1 MVSVGDA
8 VRERVIEKKS
18 STGSLSNEERGVPHL
33 SGDAEANLNEVTMLS
48 LNKNEPSWLSR
59 NHSLVR
65 QLMLFALAAL
75 ILGWWISA
83 TALHATRHRWIVQ
96 TFFAWSFIAIIAFRF
111 IPNSVVT
118 RPVGAVWNPLVKKPF
133 FALPKYIRYGLGWL
147 ALLAIVL
154 GSAFGFKLEN
164 VRFLLSLTFVLCNLF
179 SAGGGQLSYLNP
191 FTDSPLAVTGYEI
204 R

>member
-1 MVSVGDA
+1 MVPVGDA
-8 VRERVIEKKS
+8 VHEDIIEKKS
-18 STGSLSNEERGVPHL
+18 STGSLSKEERSHP
-33 SGDAEANLNEVTMLS
+33 SGDAEANLDEVTMIGF
-48 LNKNEPSWLSR
+48 NKNEPSWLSR

-65 QLMLFALAAL
+65 RLRLIALAAL
-75 ILGWWISA
+75 ILGWWISS
-83 TALHATRHRWIVQ
+83 TVIHATRHRWIVQ

-118 RPVGAVWNPLVKKPF
+118 RPVEAVWNPLVKKPF
-133 FALPKYIRYGLGWL
+133 FALPKYVRYGLGWL

-164 VRFLLSLTFVLCNLF
+164 VRFSFSSFYAIVLF
-179 SAGGGQLSYLNP
+179 KS
-191 FTDSPLAVTGYEI
+191 V